1 MVRENHFSCSHY
13 DKKRVC
19 KELELFKI
27 FDFNRSFRIYEGI
40 SQPRNPM
47 KFQIHGNPVF
57 IDLLN
62 PNTDKVTF
70 IRNFNLEEKITRRE
84 KKIRD
89 YRVGK
94 VYELNKP
101 LFPSS
106 LFLFFSS
113 IQQTNLLNL
122 FSNFAML
129 NN

>member
-1 MVRENHFSCSHY
+1 MVGENHFSCSHY
-13 DKKRVC
+13 DKKGG